1 MKVTEGGLVIVS
13 SAVLAAVEPR
23 ATVVSATAVSSPV
36 VASTVA
42 VSPLAKK

>member
-13 SAVLAAVEPR
+13 SAVLAAVEPGS
-23 ATVVSATAVSSPV
+23 TVVSAATVSSSV